1 MYNNNKTPD
10 QRPKRRREKNN
21 PYTIYSVGIKTDQPR
36 YYIEFD
42 DGEGMH
48 HCVEVDVQTF
58 KAFDRFELDDLSQM
72 NETARHY
79 SDSDDA
85 EQSTGDDTT
94 FQTVLTHIEYEQ
106 LYSLINQ
113 LPETQKRRLLLYYFE
128 NYTYKQIAAIEGC
141 KIQAIFDSIQVAKKF
156 LKKNLES
163 DLKNGL

>member
-10 QRPKRRREKNN
+10 SRPKRRKEKNN
-21 PYTIYSVGIKTDQPR
+21 PYTIYSVGIETDQPR
-36 YYIEFD
+36 YYVEFD
-42 DGEGMH
+42 DGEGIH
-48 HCVEVDVQTF
+48 HSVEVDVHTF

-79 SDSDDA
+79 SESDDT
-85 EQSTGDDTT
+85 EQNTGEDTT
-94 FQTVLTHIEYEQ
+94 YQTVLTHIECEQ
-106 LYSLINQ
+106 LHSLINQ

-128 NYTYKQIAAIEGC
+128 NYTYKQIATIEGC
-141 KIQAIFDSIQVAKKF
+141 KIQTIFDSIQVAKKF